1 MRRREFIVGVA
12 GAALAWPRGARAQQP
27 ALPVIGFLYSS
38 SAEGSKFAVVP
49 FRQGLTEARLIEGQN
64 VAIEYHFAD
73 NQHDRLRTQAA
84 DLVRRRVAVIVA
96 HSNTAAVVAKAA
108 TATIPI
114 VFEVGGDPVALGLV
128 ASLNRPGGN
137 VTGYA
142 TMQTLLVA
150 KQLELAHELVPKAAL
165 IGFLV
170 DPTNPNT
177 ESDTRDMVAAARA
190 INQQV
195 LVLSVGDDADLEKSF
210 ATLVQRRAGA
220 VVVGNGTFFGSRRD
234 SLIALAAHHALPA
247 IYPLRDYAVA
257 GGLMGYG
264 SSLSHA
270 YHQIGMLVREIL
282 HGEKPANL
290 PVQQATRVD
299 LVINLKTANALGL
312 TCPLTLLGR
321 ADEVIE

>member
-1 MRRREFIVGVA
+1 MKRREFIAGLGGAVA
-12 GAALAWPRGARAQQP
+12 AWPITARAQR
-27 ALPVIGFLYSS
+27 ATMPVIGFLYSQ

-49 FRQGLTEARLIEGQN
+49 FQQGLREAGLIEGQN
-64 VAIEYHFAD
+64 VAIEYRFAD
-73 NQHDRLRTQAA
+73 DQLDRLRMQSA
-84 DLVRRRVAVIVA
+84 DLVQRRVAVIVA
-96 HSNTAAVVAKAA
+96 HANTTAVVAKAA

-114 VFEVGGDPVALGLV
+114 VFSVGGDPVALGLV

-137 VTGYA
+137 ATGYA

-150 KQLELAHELVPKAAL
+150 KQLELLRELVPKAAL

-177 ESDTRDMVAAARA
+177 ESDTGDMLAAGRA
-190 INQQV
+190 MNQQV
-195 LVLSVGDDADLEKSF
+195 LVQSVGDDADLEKSF
-210 ATLVQRRAGA
+210 ATLAQRRADA

-234 SLIALAAHHALPA
+234 SLIALAARYALPA

-270 YHQIGMLVREIL
+270 YHQIGILVREIL
-282 HGEKPANL
+282 QGEKPANL
-290 PVQQATRVD
+290 PVQQATRVE
-299 LVINLKTANALGL
+299 LVLNLKTANTLGL
-312 TCPLTLLGR
+312 TFPITLLGR